1 MNRKAKHG
9 TTYLYSKGCRCDDC
23 RAAKAVEKRRYS
35 KKASGKRGRKPKTFC
50 VPIAVCM
57 SRDFGLTNVEIA
69 KVFCCSSSTVKNKLE
84 SAGYKKPSQ
93 SQTAEQKLYG
103 AWDRYGY
110 SDKFE
115 IAGKYAKKNE
125 HIEIRCKLCGTTFA
139 RFPESVYKQHS
150 NIRCPGCKIHRDD
163 KTDAPRDYN
172 LITYVGHA
180 YSNGLTVRSIAEMY
194 GLQERYVSDMLKASG
209 IEPDCGRYNKATTKY
224 KTKATMLE
232 QGKNAIET
240 DLYNWKNKRRSV
252 IEQSLCDI
260 TKQAGKAH
268 KALESISKYEP
279 KIATCK
285 HCGKQW
291 VFWPDHRKK
300 YGRVSNPPA
309 YCSKKCNYKHFK
321 TGTISDRLRKRG
333 RSDERRD
340 LITLDEV
347 IKRDNGI
354 CYICGRKTS
363 KEDSWTDANGYH
375 VCGPTYP
382 TRDHV
387 IPIAKG
393 GTHTWDNVRLACRD
407 CNSTKSDRTL
417 EEVSL

>member
-1 MNRKAKHG
+1 MTITLDAETICRIKEERLHGESLSAIGRRHNVSSYIVKKYTQQETKADPIHKWTDTEIRAIYDEFGYSATCEYVRTCGKQKKSVVSRCKTCGYEFTRDKNILRNPQKKLRCPKCNERFIAEVLDYYQAGHSSNECAERFGITRYQVNNFAKRNGVHG
-9 TTYLYSKGCRCDDC
+9 GMSKEKM
-23 RAAKAVEKRRYS
+23 AEYAKAAQ
-35 KKASGKRGRKPKTFC
+35 KKAVAASVKKAQERAKVKENDKRIKSCFKEITDDLAKWRRQIATMSDGNDSMSKSISRLGAKNRAIECFEPKT
-50 VPIAVCM
+50 
-57 SRDFGLTNVEIA
+57 
-69 KVFCCSSSTVKNKLE
+69 
-84 SAGYKKPSQ
+84 
-93 SQTAEQKLYG
+93 
-103 AWDRYGY
+103 
-110 SDKFE
+110 
-115 IAGKYAKKNE
+115 
-125 HIEIRCKLCGTTFA
+125 
-139 RFPESVYKQHS
+139 
-150 NIRCPGCKIHRDD
+150 
-163 KTDAPRDYN
+163 
-172 LITYVGHA
+172 
-180 YSNGLTVRSIAEMY
+180 
-194 GLQERYVSDMLKASG
+194 
-209 IEPDCGRYNKATTKY
+209 
-224 KTKATMLE
+224 
-232 QGKNAIET
+232 
-240 DLYNWKNKRRSV
+240 
-252 IEQSLCDI
+252 
-260 TKQAGKAH
+260 
-268 KALESISKYEP
+268 
-279 KIATCK
+279 ATCK

-407 CNSTKSDRTL
+407 CNSIKNDRTL